1 MAHVGF
7 HNRENKSHT
16 LIKEK
21 SLTSWESWRLYN
33 SVFLPRKRRK
43 RIHLEEKKK
52 HMASLCFLNKNL
64 GWWVVG
70 VLLRNNHRLQPLC
83 SAAWT

>member
-33 SVFLPRKRRK
+33 SVFLPRKRKKKTHTSR
-43 RIHLEEKKK
+43 REKKA
-52 HMASLCFLNKNL
+52 HGFLMF
-64 GWWVVG
+64 
-70 VLLRNNHRLQPLC
+70 P
-83 SAAWT
+83 